1 MSWHVWHEICCNS
14 LKRIVQDSWRSIA
27 VHRPYVSNCSSSK
40 DTCIMLVS
48 GPSLPVL
55 RYLWSSLRSRKPL
68 LRHRQ
73 FAPESL
79 LRTLSPG
86 PHVAMGQCTGTCA
99 LGVGTSGYH
108 PRSPEYVS
116 RYSMLGRA
124 MPTRQPTE
132 ESFETT
138 QLLRV
143 LTALRKG
150 DFPVRSIRSIRHASV
165 TFLSL
170 RWQPRPCLAI
180 KIVERHGGTLWAE
193 STYGVGSTPIAIW

>member
-1 MSWHVWHEICCNS
+1 
-14 LKRIVQDSWRSIA
+14 
-27 VHRPYVSNCSSSK
+27 
-40 DTCIMLVS
+40 MLVS

-86 PHVAMGQCTGTCA
+86 PHGAMGQCTGTCA

-150 DFPVRSIRSIRHASV
+150 DFPVRSIRSIRRFSYLPIIAVAAKAMPGDKDCRTPWRHSLGGVDLWRRLNANSYMVKLVHFARLRHALELLVRYWFSV
-165 TFLSL
+165 VILPQRRS
-170 RWQPRPCLAI
+170 P
-180 KIVERHGGTLWAE
+180 
-193 STYGVGSTPIAIW
+193 